1 MTLDEAIKYCD
12 EIKEAHDILCKRY
25 DDASGYSR
33 SHNDA
38 IRKSDAKEHEKCSQD
53 FKQITQWLKELK
65 AYKEQEPCN
74 SCCGGDQK
82 EKAKLCQKS
91 YLAGLE
97 HRQEPCK
104 DAISRKAAL
113 EAILTSVPDFCGSDE
128 GGNLINRNET
138 ASYIRNLPSIIP
150 KQKTGEI
157 LTDYEIY
164 TDKEGFERRV
174 KKTTRCS
181 LCSCDLGWNGDLLTH
196 YCPNCGV
203 KLEYKGR

>member
-1 MTLDEAIKYCD
+1 MTLDEAIKHCED
-12 EIKEAHDILCKRY
+12 VAAKCFVNRSARNH
-25 DDASGYSR
+25 SGKCA
-33 SHNDA
+33 N
-38 IRKSDAKEHEKCSQD
+38 EHRQLAE
-53 FKQITQWLKELK
+53 WLRELK
-65 AYKEQEPCN
+65 ACKEQ
-74 SCCGGDQK
+74 Q
-82 EKAKLCQKS
+82 LCS
-91 YLAGLE
+91 
-97 HRQEPCK
+97 
-104 DAISRKAAL
+104 DAISREAAL
-113 EAILTSVPDFCGSDE
+113 ETILTKLPDFCDDA
-128 GGNLINRNET
+128 GGNLIGRNQT
-138 ASYIRNLPSIIP
+138 ASVIRNLPSVTP